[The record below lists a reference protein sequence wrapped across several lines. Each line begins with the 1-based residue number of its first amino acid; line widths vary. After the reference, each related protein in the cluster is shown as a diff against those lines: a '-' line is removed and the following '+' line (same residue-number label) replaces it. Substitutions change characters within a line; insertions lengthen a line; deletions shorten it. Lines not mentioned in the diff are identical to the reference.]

1 MSSRGLEE
9 IEMTASLASRSSV
22 AAAAAS
28 RADLEWRGEALCAQ
42 TDPELFFPEKGGSP
56 VPAKRVCRVCPVRL
70 PCLAFAL
77 AGDERHGVW
86 GGLSERE
93 RRRVR
98 RRGVVRAAS
107 TTPAAPAAP
116 AAGGASRAVAS

>member
-1 MSSRGLEE
+1 VVPRHLPGTTVDGARTVPVLDAP
-9 IEMTASLASRSSV
+9 TRNHQHG
-22 AAAAAS
+22 
-28 RADLEWRGEALCAQ
+28 WRGEALCAQ

-56 VPAKRVCRVCPVRL
+56 APAKRVCRVCPVRL